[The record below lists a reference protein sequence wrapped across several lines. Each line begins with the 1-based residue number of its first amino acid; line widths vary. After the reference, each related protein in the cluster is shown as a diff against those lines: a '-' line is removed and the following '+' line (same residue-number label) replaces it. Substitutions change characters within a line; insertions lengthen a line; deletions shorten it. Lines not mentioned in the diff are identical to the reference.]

1 VSVERRYSARHPL
14 DLRVDIRYRKR
25 RFYCARAR
33 NLSVD
38 GMYLE
43 VQSLTLPT
51 GTLVELEFECQG
63 RQWLV
68 PAIVVHHAGNGVG
81 VMFRDPQAALFK
93 ALIQPET
100 AAPPPLAPPE
110 RPPLHRF

>member
-1 VSVERRYSARHPL
+1 MSVERRYSARHPL
-14 DLRVDIRYRKR
+14 DLRVHIRYRKR

-43 VQSLTLPT
+43 VQAVTLPT

-63 RQWLV
+63 SNRLL

-81 VMFRDPQAALFK
+81 VMFRDPQPALFK
-93 ALIQPET
+93 DLIQSGST
-100 AAPPPLAPPE
+100 ARPPRTGPE
-110 RPPLHRF
+110 RAPLHPF